1 MNELTKAIE
10 QWSKDRGLD
19 TSDPSKQLNKMIE
32 EIGELA
38 QGLNKQNR
46 EQIADGIGDVY
57 VTLVILSQQLELDF
71 KTCVEMAY
79 NEIKDRKGKMV
90 NGTFIKESDLV
101 EKER

>member
-57 VTLVILSQQLELDF
+57 VTLVILAQQLGLNLEE
-71 KTCVEMAY
+71 CINIAY

-90 NGTFIKESDLV
+90 NGTFVKEGDL
-101 EKER
+101 K